1 MQFEMSPTP
10 MLRIFFHPE
19 EPKFEILSCYRCAS
33 GRKSLFS
40 AQIHYF
46 RHSFGAMNGIFD
58 GTKIVDSARVAERL
72 E

>member
-1 MQFEMSPTP
+1 M
-10 MLRIFFHPE
+10 
-19 EPKFEILSCYRCAS
+19 
-33 GRKSLFS
+33 S

-58 GTKIVDSARVAERL
+58 RTKIVDSARVAERL